1 MTFDKKDLF
10 TIPNILTYIRLIAI
24 PFFIWMMIASLVKG
38 DSDPKGYYLFAG
50 FVIFIF
56 AEITDIVD
64 GHIARKYNLITD
76 IGKVLDPT
84 ADKLLQCFAILLVAI
99 VKNVWFVWAF
109 MALLLIKEIFMGVSS
124 KYFMRASKR
133 QIEQK
138 SNRLGKNGAVLNF
151 VGVILAFGLNTE
163 NFLGLFDFPE
173 ILMTILYY
181 VAMVE
186 IIVAMGI
193 QIYAAVNYT
202 KIYYSQLVALRE
214 SGVLDTLDRYGNPLN
229 KDESNS

>member
-10 TIPNILTYIRLIAI
+10 TIPNILTYIRFLAL

-50 FVIFIF
+50 FCIFII

-76 IGKVLDPT
+76 LGKVIDPI

-109 MALLLIKEIFMGVSS
+109 MGLLIVKEIFMGVTS

-138 SNRLGKNGAVLNF
+138 ANRVGKNGAVLNF
-151 VGVILAFGLNTE
+151 VGVILAFGLDTP
-163 NFLGLFDFPE
+163 NFLGLFDFPT
-173 ILMTILYY
+173 IIMQILYY

-186 IIVAMGI
+186 IIVAMGL
-193 QIYAAVNYT
+193 QIYAATNYT
-202 KIYYSQLVALRE
+202 IIYSTQLKNLRE
-214 SGVLDTLDRYGNPLN
+214 SGVLEKLDRYGNPL
-229 KDESNS
+229 DDTTSS